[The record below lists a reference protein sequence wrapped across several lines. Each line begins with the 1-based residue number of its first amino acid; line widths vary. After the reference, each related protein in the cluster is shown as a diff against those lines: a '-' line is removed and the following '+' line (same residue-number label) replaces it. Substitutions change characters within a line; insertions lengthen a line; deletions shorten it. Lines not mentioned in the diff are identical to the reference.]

1 VLRAILRPFFRLD
14 IDNTLLIALLA
25 AGAVWL
31 AWAPLGPE
39 TTLLVVLLWG
49 TAPLALVSGFA
60 RASRHYRFDAPPRP
74 TPDALQRI
82 RFWGGVAGLLTAAAS
97 LFAAGY
103 SALAVVATIH
113 LFGRLFYAV
122 TAWEQITEP
131 ATKTRESIVRF
142 ELAVIAAG
150 VVMLAAPL
158 WTAFGS
164 PPVWVENLVSVIWWL
179 LVLTTLLTS
188 ALMLRASVENPL
200 PRRLAKRLFNFDEGS
215 SNDGFDP
222 VILGNRAL
230 LLYSLAIPPV
240 LAAAGM
246 TSPAAL
252 AVLCLMLFG
261 AEQAQR
267 ELIEAADEGRPAWL
281 GWFARANRL
290 VVTNS
295 LLLIFSP
302 VRQVSNLLGLG
313 AAKEAAEL
321 RAAFGQPQGFVYFL
335 WSEPLQRVPY
345 LEQSGLLE
353 DYADY
358 VVERNWRRD
367 VMDGVEGS
375 AGRAERRLL
384 ARYDVLRKGT
394 PFLVVVPPSGHL
406 RAFRL
411 AANSMPRW
419 GSSDHRTQ
427 TVEFGVLTALT
438 SAFGPG
444 ASSSQ

>member
-1 VLRAILRPFFRLD
+1 MLRTILRPIFRLD

-39 TTLLVVLLWG
+39 TELLVVLLWG
-49 TAPLALVSGFA
+49 IAPLALVSGFA
-60 RASRHYRFDAPPRP
+60 RASRHYRFDAPPQP
-74 TPDALQRI
+74 SPDALQRI
-82 RFWGGVAGLLTAAAS
+82 RFWSGAVALLTAAAS

-103 SALAVVATIH
+103 WTLAIIATVH
-113 LFGRLFYAV
+113 LFGRLLHAV
-122 TAWEQITEP
+122 TAWERTIEP
-131 ATKTRESIVRF
+131 ATMSRASIVRL
-142 ELAVIAAG
+142 ELAVIAFGIAI
-150 VVMLAAPL
+150 LAAPP

-164 PPVWVENLVSVIWWL
+164 PPAWIENLVSVIWWL
-179 LVLTTLLTS
+179 LLLTTLATS
-188 ALMLRASVENPL
+188 ALMLRVSIENPL
-200 PRRLAKRLFNFDEGS
+200 PRRRAKRLFNFDDDS
-215 SNDGFDP
+215 MKDGFDP

-230 LLYSLAIPPV
+230 LLYSLVVPPV

-246 TSPAAL
+246 IWSAVL
-252 AVLCLMLFG
+252 AVLCLLLFG
-261 AEQAQR
+261 AEQSQR
-267 ELIEAADEGRPAWL
+267 ELIEAADEGRPARL
-281 GWFARANRL
+281 GWFARANRV
-290 VVTNS
+290 VVTNC

-302 VRQVSNLLGLG
+302 VRQVANLLGLG

-321 RAAFGQPQGFVYFL
+321 RVAFGRPQGFAYFL

-345 LEQSGLLE
+345 LEQGGLLE
-353 DYADY
+353 DYADH

-367 VMDGVEGS
+367 IMDGIEGS

-394 PFLVVVPPSGHL
+394 PFLVVVPPRGHL

-411 AANSMPRW
+411 AADPMASW
-419 GSSDHRTQ
+419 GSGDYRAQ

-444 ASSSQ
+444 RSSSR